1 MWTPTDLRLNRSPIR
16 VYNSIGITLTVFQ
29 ARGRPRIGNPVPTG
43 NLPFRPAREIERDWT
58 GRVHEIGRTMPERD
72 YYEVLGVARDATPE
86 AIKKAYRG
94 LARKYHPDVNP
105 GDKTAEAS
113 FKEVQQAYDI
123 LSDKEKR
130 ANYDRFGN
138 AAFEGMAA
146 AGPRSGASD
155 FSFRFGEPGFETV
168 DFSQFFGPMSG
179 GRGAHTEEAD
189 TGGGAGIFEDLLG
202 RMRTGKSSRP
212 RTGREMEA
220 HLTIPFLTAVR
231 GGETTIE
238 VQRGEGNHES
248 LVVKI
253 PPGVDTGAKLRLKG
267 RGEPGPKGATA
278 GDLTILIDVEPHPYF
293 QREGRDLQVEVP
305 ISVSEAILGAK
316 IDVPTLDGLKSLTVP
331 AGSSSGQKLRLK
343 GQGVPAS
350 GSKPA
355 GDLFV
360 ILKVVVP
367 KGIDEASRRLI
378 EEFAQRNPYNP
389 RAKLW

>member
-1 MWTPTDLRLNRSPIR
+1 
-16 VYNSIGITLTVFQ
+16 
-29 ARGRPRIGNPVPTG
+29 
-43 NLPFRPAREIERDWT
+43 
-58 GRVHEIGRTMPERD
+58 MPERD

-105 GDKTAEAS
+105 GDKTAESS

-123 LSDKEKR
+123 LSDKDKR
-130 ANYDRFGN
+130 ANYDRYGN

-155 FSFRFGEPGFETV
+155 FSYRFGEPGFETV
-168 DFSQFFGPMSG
+168 DFSQFFGPMG
-179 GRGAHTEEAD
+179 ARGAHTAEED
-189 TGGGAGIFEDLLG
+189 TTAGGAGIFEDLLG
-202 RMRTGKSSRP
+202 RMRTGRSGRS
-212 RTGREMEA
+212 RTGREMESQ
-220 HLTIPFLTAVR
+220 LTIPFLTAVR

-238 VQRGEGNHES
+238 IQRGEGKPES

-253 PPGVDTGAKLRLKG
+253 PPGIDTGAKLRLKG
-267 RGEPGPKGATA
+267 RGEPGPKGAPA
-278 GDLTILIDVEPHPYF
+278 GDLTIHITVEPHPYF
-293 QREGRDLQVEVP
+293 HRDGRNLQVEFPVT
-305 ISVSEAILGAK
+305 VSEAILGAK

-350 GSKPA
+350 GGKPA

-360 ILKVVVP
+360 ILKIVVP
-367 KGIDEASRRLI
+367 KAIDEASRKLI
-378 EEFAQRNPYNP
+378 EEFARRNSYNP
-389 RAKLW
+389 RAGLW